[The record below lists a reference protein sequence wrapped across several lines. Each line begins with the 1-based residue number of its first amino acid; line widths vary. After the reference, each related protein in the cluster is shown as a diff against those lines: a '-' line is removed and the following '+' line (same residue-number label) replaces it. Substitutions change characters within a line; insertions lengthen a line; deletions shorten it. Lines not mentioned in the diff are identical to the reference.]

1 MGSYNFWAADR
12 FTLGVTLHFLIS
24 REPLRHRFPKVL
36 TLYFTTPA
44 CIYSLLFPLKC
55 RYIRECHPYLI
66 FPFIFLF
73 CLKWRECWIGSEPS
87 VITWNIN
94 ANEEVCRRVNEVS
107 VMWLSGSVHRRTSV
121 VFIWTSHFFKLSL
134 WFVTVYSLCWV
145 VSHDFII
152 KRATL
157 SLVFLSGNKRQ
168 RYFTSHLIPGLWKQ
182 SPFEVAVVWMCHWKL
197 IRYSWLE
204 VENVLWPWYQGFSYA
219 ALSFC
224 QKNLQVERGLF
235 CLQIINFLAATNL
248 ALPSLQAL
256 LIMVYLKSTWKLV
269 STFRNQR
276 IPAWQLSNICVVLLH
291 CFTLACQLLPV

>member
-1 MGSYNFWAADR
+1 MSACEWSFSNVIKRERTQKNECCVYLNQSFLQAFALIRDR
-12 FTLGVTLHFLIS
+12 LQ
-24 REPLRHRFPKVL
+24 
-36 TLYFTTPA
+36 
-44 CIYSLLFPLKC
+44 SLL
-55 RYIRECHPYLI
+55 
-66 FPFIFLF
+66 
-73 CLKWRECWIGSEPS
+73 G
-87 VITWNIN
+87 
-94 ANEEVCRRVNEVS
+94 
-107 VMWLSGSVHRRTSV
+107 
-121 VFIWTSHFFKLSL
+121 
-134 WFVTVYSLCWV
+134 

-235 CLQIINFLAATNL
+235 CLQIIHFLAATNL

>member
-145 VSHDFII
+145 FPMISSSKGQHFLWCFYL
-152 KRATL
+152 ATRGKDISQVIWYL
-157 SLVFLSGNKRQ
+157 DYGNHHPLK
-168 RYFTSHLIPGLWKQ
+168 
-182 SPFEVAVVWMCHWKL
+182 
-197 IRYSWLE
+197 WLLCE
-204 VENVLWPWYQGFSYA
+204 
-219 ALSFC
+219 
-224 QKNLQVERGLF
+224 
-235 CLQIINFLAATNL
+235 
-248 ALPSLQAL
+248 
-256 LIMVYLKSTWKLV
+256 
-269 STFRNQR
+269 
-276 IPAWQLSNICVVLLH
+276 CVIES
-291 CFTLACQLLPV
+291 